1 VAGATPIDSILVD
14 DSARAASAAWA
25 RFAAPADS
33 GAFYANWLAVL
44 CLQVDQVSGALLLL
58 KSEQKD
64 TYAPAAVWPSSGRA
78 MHHLGPAAERTLRE
92 RRGIA
97 VAADG
102 ASAPGRD
109 QPVHVGYPVEV
120 GGELYGA
127 VVLDLAPRGEGDLQR
142 AMRLVHWGSVWLV
155 DYFRQRMMGD
165 LQGRLDR
172 MGRVAALVAT
182 ALEARRFPEAALSVV
197 NELAAHLHCDRVS
210 LGTERSGVITVQAI
224 SHTASFDRKSDLV
237 RLIGEAME
245 EVLDLDVAV
254 VYPVPEG
261 DELGAMA
268 QEELARAAK
277 VSAICSVPLVEEGV
291 TGGVLTLERNEGEP
305 FTPAEVETAKAV
317 GLLVG
322 PILALKR
329 ENEKGIW
336 RRMAGSATDGV
347 RALFGPRHP
356 GVKLLALVAVL
367 LVGFFAV
374 ATGDYRVSAKTV
386 IEGSVQRAA
395 VAPFDGY
402 VAESFVRAGDTVTKG
417 QVLCRLDDKDL
428 ILEQTRWRSEREQL
442 SRQHRQAFASADRS
456 AMSVLAA
463 QISQAEAQLAL
474 VEEKLARA
482 TLVAPFDGVVV
493 SGDLSQLL
501 GTPVE
506 QGKVLFEIAPLD
518 AYRVILR
525 VDERDISETRV
536 GQHGNLVLSGI
547 SNEVLPFTVKQI
559 TPVSTAAEGL
569 NYFRVEAQLEQ
580 PSARLRPGME
590 GVGKVDVG
598 ERRLLWIWT
607 HRLVDWLRLAAWNWL
622 P

>member
-1 VAGATPIDSILVD
+1 VSGAASIDSLVVD
-14 DSARAASAAWA
+14 DSTRAASAAWA

-33 GAFYANWLAVL
+33 GAFYVNWLAVL

-58 KSEQKD
+58 KSEQTG
-64 TYAPAAVWPSSGRA
+64 TYAPAAVWPDPGRA

-102 ASAPGRD
+102 ATAPGRE

-120 GGELYGA
+120 DGQLYGA
-127 VVLDLAPRGEGDLQR
+127 VVLDLAPRGEGELQR
-142 AMRLVHWGSVWLV
+142 ALRMVHWGSAWLV
-155 DYFRQRMMGD
+155 DYFRQRTVGD
-165 LQGRLDR
+165 LQARLDR

-182 ALEARRFPEAALSVV
+182 AVQAKRFPEAALAVV
-197 NELAAHLHCDRVS
+197 NELAAHLRCDRVT
-210 LGTERSGVITVQAI
+210 LGTEHSGVITVQAI

-237 RLIGEAME
+237 RLVGEAME
-245 EVLDLDVAV
+245 EVLDLDIAV

-268 QEELARAAK
+268 HEELAHAAK
-277 VSAICSVPLVEEGV
+277 MGAICSVPLVEEGV
-291 TGGVLTLERNEGEP
+291 TGGVLTLERSEAEP
-305 FTPAEVETAKAV
+305 FAPGDVEMAKTA
-317 GLLVG
+317 GLLLG

-329 ENEKGIW
+329 ENEKGVW
-336 RRMAGSATDGV
+336 RRMGGAAADGV

-356 GVKLLALVAVL
+356 GVKLLALLALL
-367 LVGFFAV
+367 LVGFLSV
-374 ATGDYRVSAKTV
+374 ASGEYRVSARTV
-386 IEGSVQRAA
+386 IEGAVQRAA
-395 VAPFDGY
+395 VAPFNGY
-402 VAESFVRAGDTVTKG
+402 VVESRVRAGDTVTKG

-428 ILEQTRWRSEREQL
+428 RLERARWLSEREQL
-442 SRQHRQAFASADRS
+442 ERQHRQAFASSDRS
-456 AMSVLAA
+456 SMAVLAA
-463 QISQAEAQLAL
+463 QISQADAQLAL

-482 TLVAPFDGVVV
+482 SLVAPFDGLVV

-518 AYRVILR
+518 AYRVILQ
-525 VDERDISETRV
+525 VDERDIAETRV
-536 GQHGNLVLSGI
+536 GQNGNLVLSGI
-547 SNEVLPFTVKQI
+547 SSEVLPFTVKQI
-559 TPVSTAAEGL
+559 TPVSTPAEGL

-580 PSARLRPGME
+580 PSTRLRPGME
-590 GVGKVDVG
+590 GVGKVRVG
-598 ERRLLWIWT
+598 ERRLIWIWT
-607 HRLVDWLRLAAWNWL
+607 HRLVDWLRLSAWNWL